1 MFSIEYENKAS
12 KFLKKLAVK
21 SDVRRVIDK
30 IEELAINPFPSDAK
44 RVEGYHEPKVF
55 RVRVGSYRIL
65 YFVRYDDSKI
75 YVVNI
80 DKRER
85 VY

>member
-1 MFSIEYENKAS
+1 MRINAS

-21 SDVRRVIDK
+21 SDVRRIIDTV
-30 IEELAINPFPSDAK
+30 EELANNPFPSDAK

-55 RVRVGSYRIL
+55 RVRVGSYRVL
-65 YFVRYDDSKI
+65 YFVSYGTSKI

-80 DKRER
+80 DKREK

>member
-1 MFSIEYENKAS
+1 MFSVKYENTAS

-21 SDVRRVIDK
+21 SDVKRIFDK
-30 IEELAINPFPSDAK
+30 VEELALNPFPKDAK
-44 RVEGYHEPKVF
+44 RVEGYQDPKVF

-65 YFVRYDDSKI
+65 YFVNYPTSKLYI
-75 YVVNI
+75 IKI